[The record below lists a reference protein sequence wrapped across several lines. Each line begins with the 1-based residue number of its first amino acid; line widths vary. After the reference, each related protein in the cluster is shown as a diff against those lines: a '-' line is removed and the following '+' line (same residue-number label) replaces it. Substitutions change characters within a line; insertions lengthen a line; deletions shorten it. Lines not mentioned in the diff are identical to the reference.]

1 MDKKEYQAKI
11 SNKTEEG
18 SHQERGKQ
26 LLMKKFDL
34 FNNGVEDDRPTVQE
48 LESKALAVYEGTNT
62 EMHPIDE
69 KVSGKTANKNGDNL
83 PVSHQTEIASRLDGQ
98 DDLGGKNEQSEKK
111 EEAQTQE
118 RNPRKTELD
127 FFHDFKEAFCEEE
140 PDLFH
145 TPNGDAFISINLKGR
160 ITHVPINSVEFTR
173 MCHYFSIQMNK
184 TPACSNACIRRLQNA
199 LEALAIYE
207 GQEKTLHTRY
217 AGQDN
222 NVYIDLAR
230 KDGQQCRI
238 TPEGFEIIEAH
249 ASPIKFFNN
258 PGLQPMPIPQRGIG
272 LDVLKS
278 LMHLDD
284 DDWVMLV
291 GWMLSVMNPD
301 GPYPFLILQ
310 GTQGSTKTT
319 TTKMLKALLDPSSVA
334 IQSLPKSEENLV
346 IAANNSWLLS
356 FDNMSGISPAMADA
370 FCRISTGGGFR
381 RRQLYKNARE
391 NLFSPK
397 RPIVMNSI
405 TDITARGDFLDRSII
420 VHLKAPNG
428 SRSSELE
435 INNLFNDFRPELF
448 GSLCDAIS
456 MALRDHRSL
465 DIPNLPRMA
474 DFSKWVTAAEPA
486 LEWEQGTFL
495 RVYEEKR
502 SYQTEIT
509 IEGDPIAQ
517 AVIRLM
523 DSTGQQPWEGTP
535 TELLEELEA
544 WTTERIAK
552 SREWP
557 KAANVLSNHLQRSAP
572 SLREKGINFERSKSG
587 NRKITLSRIVEDGS
601 DAGHNDD
608 PEAQYWEKGAV

>member
-1 MDKKEYQAKI
+1 MDKKEYQI
-11 SNKTEEG
+11 QDSNQTEDVAGDMVGE
-18 SHQERGKQ
+18 K
-26 LLMKKFDL
+26 L
-34 FNNGVEDDRPTVQE
+34 RPTVQE
-48 LESKALAVYEGTNT
+48 LESKALIVHEGWNA
-62 EMHPIDE
+62 ERHPFHE
-69 KVSGKTANKNGDNL
+69 KVPEKTTDENSSEL
-83 PVSHQTEIASRLDGQ
+83 TVSHPAEIASRLGGQ
-98 DDLGGKNEQSEKK
+98 DDLGGNNEQSEKK
-111 EEAQTQE
+111 EEAQSQE

-127 FFHDFKEAFCEEE
+127 FFNDFKEAFCEEE

-145 TPNGDAFISINLKGR
+145 TPNMEAFISISLKGR
-160 ITHVPINSVEFTR
+160 INHVPINSVEFAR
-173 MCHYFSIQMNK
+173 MCHYFSIKMNK
-184 TPACSNACIRRLQNA
+184 TPACSNTCIRRLQNA
-199 LEALAIYE
+199 LEAIAIYE
-207 GQEKTLHTRY
+207 GQEKNLHTRY

-222 NVYIDLAR
+222 TVYIDLAR
-230 KDGQQCRI
+230 EDGKQCRI
-238 TPEGFEIIEAH
+238 RPEGFEIIEAH
-249 ASPIKFFNN
+249 ASPIKFIKN
-258 PGLQPMPIPQRGIG
+258 PGLLPMPIPQRGIG
-272 LDVLKS
+272 LDVLKP
-278 LMHLDD
+278 LMHLDE

-356 FDNMSGISPAMADA
+356 FDNMSGISPSMADA

-381 RRQLYKNARE
+381 RRQLYKNSRE

-405 TDITARGDFLDRSII
+405 TDITSRGDFIDRSIV

-428 SRSSELE
+428 NRSSEFE
-435 INNLFNDFRPELF
+435 INNMFNEFRPELL

-456 MALRDHRSL
+456 MALRDYRSL
-465 DIPNLPRMA
+465 EIHNLPRMA
-474 DFSKWVTAAEPA
+474 DFSRWVTAAEPSFD
-486 LEWEQGTFL
+486 WKQGTFL
-495 RVYEEKR
+495 RMYEEKR

-509 IEGDPIAQ
+509 IEGDPVAQ

-523 DSTGQQPWEGTP
+523 DATGKQPWEGTP

-544 WTTERIAK
+544 WTSERTAK

-572 SLREKGINFERSKSG
+572 SLRKKGINFERSKSG
-587 NRKITLSRIVEDGS
+587 NRKITLSRIVEDS
-601 DAGHNDD
+601 TDAGPAGPNDD
-608 PEAQYWEKGAV
+608 PEVKYWEKGAV